1 MLVMDRGLA
10 DLAGVDV
17 KLAADENTVTYLRVK
32 LEESDRESESKG
44 VTC

>member
-10 DLAGVDV
+10 DLAVVDV